1 VETRARYVQV
11 GAFTLAVILAGFV
24 FLYWLNSATG
34 LGSRSVYIVRF
45 QGSVSGL
52 LTGSAVLFNG
62 VRVGEVTRLELD
74 AAYPRQVLAT
84 IAVER
89 ATPVRQ
95 DTVVGI
101 DFQGLTGSPVV
112 ALVGGGATGP
122 FPTRSGVPLL
132 EADGAAGQ
140 SMSGAAR
147 DVLQRLDAILADN
160 AKPLKSMITNLDTF
174 AGALAR
180 NSDKL
185 DGIVAGLERMTGG
198 AGKGRLA
205 MFDLT
210 IPSIALPHDKIP
222 AAQLTVAEPTAFSVL
237 DSDRI
242 QSISSE
248 TGAYT
253 AFGDA
258 QWGDLLPK
266 LVQTS
271 LARSLEDA
279 GLSASISRPV
289 DGFAGDFQLVL
300 DIRKFHLAL
309 NQAGEVE
316 LGAKLLDGKGRILAS
331 RVVRNSAPAQA
342 LTGPAVA
349 AALKHAFAGV
359 VTELAAWT
367 ASAMAE
373 LSRAKGVIP
382 KKAGD

>member
-1 VETRARYVQV
+1 VETRARYILV
-11 GAFTLAVILAGFV
+11 GAFTLSVIVAGFV
-24 FLYWLNSATG
+24 FTYWLNSATG
-34 LGSRSVYIVRF
+34 LGSMSVYLVRF

-74 AAYPRQVLAT
+74 AANPLQVLAT

-95 DTVVGI
+95 DTFVGL
-101 DFQGLTGSPVV
+101 DFQGLTGSPVI
-112 ALVGGGATGP
+112 ALIGGSSVEP
-122 FPTRSGVPLL
+122 LPTTSGVPLL
-132 EADGAAGQ
+132 QADSTASQ

-147 DVLQRLDAILADN
+147 DVLQRLDAMLADN
-160 AKPLKSMITNLDTF
+160 AKPLKNMIANLETF
-174 AGALAR
+174 AGALGR

-185 DGIVAGLERMTGG
+185 DSIVAGLERMTG

-210 IPSIALPHDKIP
+210 IPSVVLPPDKVP
-222 AAQLTVAEPTAFSVL
+222 AAQLTVGEATAFSVL

-242 QSISSE
+242 QTMSE

-253 AFGDA
+253 AFADA

-279 GLSASISRPV
+279 GLSTSVSRPM
-289 DGFAGDFQLVL
+289 DGVAGDFQLLV
-300 DIRKFHLAL
+300 DIRRFHLISS
-309 NQAGEVE
+309 QMVEVE
-316 LGAKLLDGKGRILAS
+316 LGAKLLDGKGRIIAS
-331 RVVRNSAPAQA
+331 RVVRNSAPAA
-342 LTGPAVA
+342 ASTGAAVA
-349 AALKHAFAGV
+349 AALKGAFAGV
-359 VTELAAWT
+359 ATELATWS
-367 ASAMAE
+367 ASVMAE
-373 LSRAKGVIP
+373 HSQPKGVMP
-382 KKAGD
+382 KKAGG

>member
-1 VETRARYVQV
+1 VETRARYIQV
-11 GAFTLAVILAGFV
+11 GAFTLSVILAGFV
-24 FLYWLNSATG
+24 FIYWLNGATG
-34 LGSRSVYIVRF
+34 FGSRSIYVVRF
-45 QGSVSGL
+45 QSSVSGL

-74 AAYPRQVLAT
+74 AAYPRQVLASV
-84 IAVER
+84 AVER

-95 DTVVGI
+95 DTVVSL
-101 DFQGLTGSPVV
+101 DFQGLTGSPVI
-112 ALVGGGATGP
+112 ALVGGSSMEP

-132 EADGAAGQ
+132 QADNMAGQ
-140 SMSGAAR
+140 SMSNAAR

-160 AKPLKSMITNLDTF
+160 AKPLKSTIANLETF

-210 IPSIALPHDKIP
+210 SPSIVLPPDKIP
-222 AAQLTVAEPTAFSVL
+222 TAQLIVGEPTAFSVL

-242 QSISSE
+242 QSISE

-253 AFGDA
+253 AFADA

-279 GLSASISRPV
+279 GLSASVSRPV
-289 DGFAGDFQLVL
+289 DGFAGDFQLVV

-309 NQAGEVE
+309 NQVGEVE

-331 RVVRNSAPAQA
+331 RVLQNTAPAEGV
-342 LTGPAVA
+342 TGPAVA
-349 AALKHAFAGV
+349 AALKHAFAGIA
-359 VTELAAWT
+359 TELATWI

-373 LSRAKGVIP
+373 HSQPKGVIP
-382 KKAGD
+382 KKAGG